1 MKKEI
6 VMTSIKKK
14 PYLQTVIFGAMSL
27 ASYIVLFM
35 NEGLITDFFTRGGK
49 FAVLPIA
56 TAFYFSFLHGAFAS
70 NLISTLGLEA
80 KKH

>member
-1 MKKEI
+1 MHTKKN
-6 VMTSIKKK
+6 K
-14 PYLQTVIFGAMSL
+14 PFIQTAVYGAMSL

-35 NEGLITDFFTRGGK
+35 NEQVITDFFTRGGK
-49 FAVLPIA
+49 FVALPIA

-70 NLISTLGLEA
+70 NLIRVMGLVE

>member
-1 MKKEI
+1 MKEKN
-6 VMTSIKKK
+6 KK
-14 PYLQTVIFGAMSL
+14 PYLNTVIFGAFSL

-35 NEGLITDFFTRGGK
+35 NQEVVTDFFTKGGK
-49 FAVLPIA
+49 YAVLPIA

-70 NLISTLGLEA
+70 NLISVMGLEA